1 MALLL
6 KHEADITAQDKVT
19 PGEEG
24 ETATEWVEG
33 ERWDVEWLA
42 GLGEASDGVE
52 GDKAISW
59 ADERVSLRATR
70 FCVNCEC
77 VFVDAEYCEKYCE
90 MLCLML

>member
-24 ETATEWVEG
+24 ETATEG

-42 GLGEASDGVE
+42 GLGEASDWVE

-59 ADERVSLRATR
+59 ADERVSSEGYEVLCELRV
-70 FCVNCEC
+70 C
-77 VFVDAEYCEKYCE
+77 FVDAEYCEKYCE